1 MWESPLGSVVIIQ
14 SETIVHWTRIVVLE
28 VQRNGQNL
36 GILKAKLARSAVGL
50 DMRCQRR
57 RKVMNDSKV

>member
-1 MWESPLGSVVIIQ
+1 M
-14 SETIVHWTRIVVLE
+14 
-28 VQRNGQNL
+28 QRNGQNL

-57 RKVMNDSKV
+57 RKVMNDSKVYKSPELGNEIAVYIDR